1 MPQTIKQL
9 VIIGRRFALNKPLLE
24 VKNLSKHYPIYG
36 GLLMRQVATVFA
48 VTDIS
53 FVIQAGETLGLV
65 GESGCGKS
73 TLGRTLL
80 KLYPVTDGK
89 IFFRGE
95 DITNWPEKN
104 LHQIRK
110 EIQII
115 FQDPYES
122 LNSRHTVGY
131 ILEEPFIIHNIGTPQ
146 QRSIWVNDL
155 LQRIGL
161 PEGSQSKYP
170 HEFSGGQR
178 QRIGI
183 ARAIALK
190 PSLIVCDEPVSALDV
205 SMQSQIL
212 NLLMDLQ
219 KEMHLSYIFISHD
232 LATVKHISDRLAVMY
247 LGGIVEIAKSN
258 EIYEKPLHPYTQSL
272 LSAIPIPDPTK
283 KLQRKPLKGEVPSP
297 RKPPSGCAFHT
308 RCPYAKDI
316 CKSQKPKLEHQ
327 NINGANKLHL
337 TACHFPSLIKDRK

>member
-1 MPQTIKQL
+1 
-9 VIIGRRFALNKPLLE
+9 
-24 VKNLSKHYPIYG
+24 
-36 GLLMRQVATVFA
+36 MRQVATVFA

-53 FVIQAGETLGLV
+53 FAISAGETLGLV

-73 TLGRTLL
+73 TLGRTLM
-80 KLYPVTDGK
+80 KLYPLTNGK
-89 IFFRGE
+89 VFFRGE
-95 DITNWPEKN
+95 DITNWPEKE

-131 ILEEPFIIHNIGTPQ
+131 ILEEPFIIHNIGTVQ
-146 QRSIWVNDL
+146 QRSLWVNDL

-212 NLLMDLQ
+212 NLLVDLQ
-219 KEMHLSYIFISHD
+219 KEMNLSYIFISHD

-247 LGGIVEIAKSN
+247 LGGIVEIATSD

-283 KLQRKPLKGEVPSP
+283 KSHRKTLKGEVPSP

-308 RCPYAKDI
+308 RCPYAQDI
-316 CKSQKPKLEHQ
+316 CKNQKPKLEHQ
-327 NINGANKLHL
+327 NINGTNKLHL
-337 TACHFPSLIKDRK
+337 TACHFPAFLKDRAL

>member
-1 MPQTIKQL
+1 ML
-9 VIIGRRFALNKPLLE
+9 ELDKPLLE

-36 GLLMRQVATVFA
+36 GLLKRQVATVFA

-53 FVIQAGETLGLV
+53 LAISTGETLGLV

-73 TLGRTLL
+73 TLGRTLM
-80 KLYPVTDGK
+80 KLYPSTNGK

-95 DITNWPEKN
+95 DITDWPEKN

-146 QRSIWVNDL
+146 QRSLWVNDL

-212 NLLMDLQ
+212 NLLVDLQ
-219 KEMHLSYIFISHD
+219 KEMHLSYIFIS
-232 LATVKHISDRLAVMY
+232 TIW
-247 LGGIVEIAKSN
+247 
-258 EIYEKPLHPYTQSL
+258 PL
-272 LSAIPIPDPTK
+272 
-283 KLQRKPLKGEVPSP
+283 
-297 RKPPSGCAFHT
+297 
-308 RCPYAKDI
+308 
-316 CKSQKPKLEHQ
+316 
-327 NINGANKLHL
+327 
-337 TACHFPSLIKDRK
+337 

>member
-1 MPQTIKQL
+1 
-9 VIIGRRFALNKPLLE
+9 
-24 VKNLSKHYPIYG
+24 
-36 GLLMRQVATVFA
+36 MRQIATVFA

-53 FVIQAGETLGLV
+53 FTIQAGETLGLV

-73 TLGRTLL
+73 TLGRTLMR
-80 KLYPVTDGK
+80 LYPATDGK
-89 IFFRGE
+89 IFFRDE
-95 DITNWPEKN
+95 DITNWTEKD

-122 LNSRHTVGY
+122 LNSRHTVGH
-131 ILEEPFIIHNIGTPQ
+131 ILEEPFIIHNIGSSQ
-146 QRSIWVNDL
+146 QRTEWVNDL
-155 LQRIGL
+155 LRRIGL

-212 NLLMDLQ
+212 NLLVDLQ
-219 KEMHLSYIFISHD
+219 KEMNLSYVFISHD

-247 LGGIVEIAKSN
+247 LGGIVEMATS
-258 EIYEKPLHPYTQSL
+258 EDIYKKPLHPYTQSL
-272 LSAIPIPDPTK
+272 LSAIPIADPTK
-283 KLQRKPLKGEVPSP
+283 KSQRQTLKGEVPSP
-297 RKPPSGCAFHT
+297 RRPPSGCTFHT
-308 RCPYAKDI
+308 RCPYAQDI
-316 CKSQKPKLEHQ
+316 CKNQKPKLE
-327 NINGANKLHL
+327 NPGIKGVNKPHL
-337 TACHFPSLIKDRK
+337 AACHFPALIQDR

>member
-1 MPQTIKQL
+1 
-9 VIIGRRFALNKPLLE
+9 
-24 VKNLSKHYPIYG
+24 
-36 GLLMRQVATVFA
+36 MRQIATVFA

-53 FVIQAGETLGLV
+53 FAIWKGETLGLV

-73 TLGRTLL
+73 TLGRTLMR
-80 KLYPVTDGK
+80 LYPSTAGK
-89 IFFRGE
+89 IFFQGE
-95 DITNWPEKN
+95 DITDWPEKN
-104 LHQIRK
+104 LHKIRK

-122 LNSRHTVGY
+122 LNSRHTIGH
-131 ILEEPFIIHNIGTPQ
+131 ILEEPFIIHNRGTAKE
-146 QRSIWVNDL
+146 RSAWVKDL

-212 NLLMDLQ
+212 NLLVDLQ
-219 KEMHLSYIFISHD
+219 KEMDLSYIFISHD
-232 LATVKHISDRLAVMY
+232 LATVKHISDKLAVMY
-247 LGGIVEIAKSN
+247 LGGIVELASSE
-258 EIYEKPLHPYTQSL
+258 EIYKKPLHPYTQSL
-272 LSAIPIPDPTK
+272 LSAIPIADPTK
-283 KLQRKPLKGEVPSP
+283 RSQRETLKGEVPSP
-297 RKPPSGCAFHT
+297 RKPPSGCTFHT
-308 RCPYAKDI
+308 RCPYAQDI
-316 CKSQKPKLEHQ
+316 CKNQKPKLEHSK
-327 NINGANKLHL
+327 IKEISTSHL
-337 TACHFPSLIKDRK
+337 TACHFPALIQDRK

>member
-1 MPQTIKQL
+1 M
-9 VIIGRRFALNKPLLE
+9 
-24 VKNLSKHYPIYG
+24 KNLSKHYPIYG
-36 GLLMRQVATVFA
+36 GLLNRQVATVFA
-48 VTDIS
+48 VTDVSLAIS
-53 FVIQAGETLGLV
+53 AGETLGLV

-73 TLGRTLL
+73 TLGRTLM
-80 KLYPVTDGK
+80 KLYPSTKGK

-95 DITNWPEKN
+95 DITNWPEKD

-110 EIQII
+110 EVQII

-146 QRSIWVNDL
+146 QRSLWVNDL

-161 PEGSQSKYP
+161 PEGSHSKYP

-212 NLLMDLQ
+212 NLLVDLQ

-247 LGGIVEIAKSN
+247 LGGIVEIAASDD
-258 EIYEKPLHPYTQSL
+258 IYKKPLHPYTQSL
-272 LSAIPIPDPTK
+272 LSAIPLPDPTK
-283 KLQRKPLKGEVPSP
+283 KSQRKTLKGEVPSP
-297 RKPPSGCAFHT
+297 RRPPSGCAFHT
-308 RCPYAKDI
+308 RCPYAQDI
-316 CKSQKPKLEHQ
+316 CKNQKPKLEHQ
-327 NINGANKLHL
+327 NINGTNKLHL
-337 TACHFPSLIKDRK
+337 AACHFPALVEDRK

>member
-1 MPQTIKQL
+1 
-9 VIIGRRFALNKPLLE
+9 
-24 VKNLSKHYPIYG
+24 
-36 GLLMRQVATVFA
+36 MRQIATVFA

-53 FVIQAGETLGLV
+53 FAIQTGETLGLV

-73 TLGRTLL
+73 TLGRTLM
-80 KLYPVTDGK
+80 KLYSATSGK
-89 IFFRGE
+89 IFFQGE

-104 LHQIRK
+104 LHQIRR

-122 LNSRHTVGY
+122 LNSRHTVGH
-131 ILEEPFIIHNIGTPQ
+131 ILEEPFIIHNIGTPK
-146 QRSIWVNDL
+146 QRSTWVNDL

-161 PEGSQSKYP
+161 PEDSQSKYP

-212 NLLMDLQ
+212 NLLVDLQ
-219 KEMHLSYIFISHD
+219 KEMNLSYIFISHD

-247 LGGIVEIAKSN
+247 LGGIVELASAD
-258 EIYEKPLHPYTQSL
+258 EIYKKPLHPYTQSL
-272 LSAIPIPDPTK
+272 LSVIPIADPTK
-283 KLQRKPLKGEVPSP
+283 KFQRQTLKGEVPSP
-297 RKPPSGCAFHT
+297 RNPPSGCTFHT
-308 RCPYAKDI
+308 RCPYAQDI
-316 CKSQKPKLEHQ
+316 CKSQKPKLESL
-327 NINGANKLHL
+327 NIKGVSKQHL
-337 TACHFPSLIKDRK
+337 AACHFPALIQDRQ